1 MHYFS
6 SLNIDLYMNLSGKTA
21 IITGASSGLGAAF
34 SKAIINKGGSVYGIA
49 RRESRLNEL
58 RDTLGEAFHPVVLDI
73 TDENAVEAW
82 IKDSFSDANAP
93 DILINNAGLGKF
105 GNVEDL
111 SSDDWHTM
119 MRVNLDGV
127 FFLTKRIVP
136 LMKQHPEHNH
146 IINIA
151 SVAGLMGNPKI
162 SGYNTTKFGLRG
174 FSEALFKEL
183 RFDKIKVT
191 CMFPGSIATEFFENA
206 GASTHAHMMQPDDVA
221 STLIHLLETPDN
233 LLIDEITLRPLNPKP
248 PEN

>member
-1 MHYFS
+1 
-6 SLNIDLYMNLSGKTA
+6 MNLSGKTA
-21 IITGASSGLGAAF
+21 VITGASSGLGAAF
-34 SKAIINKGGSVYGIA
+34 SKAIIDKGGAVYGLA
-49 RRESRLNEL
+49 RRENRLQEL
-58 RDTLGEAFHPVVLDI
+58 RETLGESFHPVVLDI
-73 TDENAVEAW
+73 TDEQGVETW
-82 IKDSFSDANAP
+82 VSSTFGPENAP
-93 DILINNAGLGKF
+93 DVLINNAGLGKF
-105 GNVEDL
+105 GNIEDL
-111 SSDDWHTM
+111 SSEDWHTM

-127 FFLTKRIVP
+127 FYLTKRIVP
-136 LMKQHPEHNH
+136 LMKAHPGHNH

-206 GASTHAHMMQPDDVA
+206 GASTHAHMMQPEDVA
-221 STLIHLLETPDN
+221 ATLVHLLETPDN

-248 PEN
+248 PES